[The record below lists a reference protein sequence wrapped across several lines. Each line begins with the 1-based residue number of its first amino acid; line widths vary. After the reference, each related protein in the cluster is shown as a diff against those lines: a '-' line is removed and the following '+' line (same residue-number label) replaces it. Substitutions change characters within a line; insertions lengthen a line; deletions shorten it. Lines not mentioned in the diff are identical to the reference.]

1 MASSSPAS
9 PSTCAAAAAAIE
21 ESSFEVD
28 VSNDT
33 FKFHAAH
40 FVAFPGFRERLHGHT
55 YRVGVKLF
63 GKRGG
68 KLRAD
73 GYLIDFGCVKSVTKA
88 VCKRL
93 NEHFICPMYSTVLN
107 ISQSPQPRT
116 PNDNDDTGNG
126 DNNNDDNDNDSAA
139 ASSVYIECTTDGSKF
154 MFPRNDCAMLPLLHS
169 TAEELAIY
177 LWAEILRN
185 LDHNYLLGRG
195 IHTMKVTVT
204 EAPGQSAT
212 FQMKIPTTTST
223 SDDVNHNTKQ
233 SAFALDVRQFILDG
247 KIVPAP
253 CLGGMI
259 NHNETSSASTTRSC
273 PDCALNNGFKF
284 DPNQSLAKEQLSRL
298 AQAINDM
305 QLQLPTSS
313 ASATSAVASSS
324 SSTGTESCANA
335 SSGTKLLTVADLEKF
350 L

>member
-1 MASSSPAS
+1 MASSSSSSGTAALLI
-9 PSTCAAAAAAIE
+9 TAAAEAA
-21 ESSFEVD
+21 SFEVD

-63 GKRGG
+63 GKRQ
-68 KLRAD
+68 LRAD
-73 GYLIDFGCVKSVTKA
+73 GYLIDFGCVKNVTKA

-93 NEHFICPMYSTVLN
+93 NEHFICPIYSTVLN
-107 ISQSPQPRT
+107 ISQPSEQ
-116 PNDNDDTGNG
+116 DDDDTN
-126 DNNNDDNDNDSAA
+126 
-139 ASSVYIECTTDGSKF
+139 VHIECTIDGSKF
-154 MFPRNDCAMLPLLHS
+154 SFPRTDCAMLPLMHS

-177 LWAEILRN
+177 LWAEILQN
-185 LDHNYLLGRG
+185 LDSDYLLGRG

-212 FQMKIPTTTST
+212 FQMQIPDTTTITTSSSSSST
-223 SDDVNHNTKQ
+223 TSN
-233 SAFALDVRQFILDG
+233 FALDVRQFILDG

-253 CLGGMI
+253 CQGALK
-259 NHNETSSASTTRSC
+259 ETAGVSRGACPNCSNNSSSS
-273 PDCALNNGFKF
+273 FKF

-298 AQAINDM
+298 VQAINDK
-305 QLQLPTSS
+305 QLQLP
-313 ASATSAVASSS
+313 SATS
-324 SSTGTESCANA
+324 TANA
-335 SSGTKLLTVADLEKF
+335 SGGNLLTVADLEKF